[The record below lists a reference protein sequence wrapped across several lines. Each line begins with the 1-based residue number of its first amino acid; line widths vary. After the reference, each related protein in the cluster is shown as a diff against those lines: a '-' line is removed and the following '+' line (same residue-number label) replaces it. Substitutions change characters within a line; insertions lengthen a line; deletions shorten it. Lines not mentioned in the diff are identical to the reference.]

1 MPKAVVCRE
10 LGPPESLRLETFDAA
25 PLAPGQVRVAI
36 RAAGINFPDILM
48 AAGEYQLKPPL
59 PFTPGVEAAG
69 DVVEVNAAEGVAVG
83 DRVIVKMRHGAYS
96 DEAVAT
102 PSQLVKLPSTFD
114 YAEGATFLAG
124 HGTAYHALIDRGR
137 LQPGEV
143 LLVHGAGGGV
153 GLAAVEI
160 GKMLG
165 ATVIATASSDEKLA
179 IAKARGADHLIR
191 YDREPFRDAV
201 KRITD
206 GQGAD
211 VVFDPVGGE
220 VFENSMRCIN
230 WGARLLVIGFTGGI
244 GLAKT
249 NLLMIKGA
257 SVLGVRAG
265 EAVRRNPALGEVRI
279 KALTEWAEAGKD
291 PPQRLAPVAAGRLR
305 QGDAAVDRPQGDRA
319 RGADDGIVSRHA
331 PRRRG
336 IQYAAAFP
344 FEHKRLWNTG
354 SPAFAG
360 DDVGGVK
367 SPIPQKRN
375 RLFDRYSIPHQ
386 PRMRRRDH
394 DVIRHAF
401 EFGVRNRHPSIMR
414 LRQHCPGH
422 WIDRPISGDDANGII
437 DRWQHC
443 IVHRAP
449 LGAELLS
456 GRSEKGAVGAKIL
469 QAIGDFAAAVRRAEH
484 DDAAQAF
491 WLISGNVDPRQ

>member
-1 MPKAVVCRE
+1 
-10 LGPPESLRLETFDAA
+10 
-25 PLAPGQVRVAI
+25 
-36 RAAGINFPDILM
+36 M

-69 DVVEVNAAEGVAVG
+69 DVVEVNAAAGVAVG
-83 DRVIVKMRHGAYS
+83 DRVIVKMRHGAYC
-96 DEAVAT
+96 DEAIAA
-102 PSQLVKLPSTFD
+102 PPQLVPLPSTFD

-165 ATVIATASSDEKLA
+165 ATVIATASNDEKLT
-179 IAKARGADHLIR
+179 IAKARGADHLVR

-257 SVLGVRAG
+257 SALGVRAG
-265 EAVRRNPALGEVRI
+265 EAVRKNPALGEVRI
-279 KALTEWAEAGKD
+279 KALTEWAETGKIR
-291 PPQRLAPVAAGRLR
+291 PNISHRLPLE
-305 QGDAAVDRPQGDRA
+305 D
-319 RGADDGIVSRHA
+319 
-331 PRRRG
+331 
-336 IQYAAAFP
+336 YAKA
-344 FEHKRLWNTG
+344 
-354 SPAFAG
+354 
-360 DDVGGVK
+360 
-367 SPIPQKRN
+367 
-375 RLFDRYSIPHQ
+375 
-386 PRMRRRDH
+386 
-394 DVIRHAF
+394 
-401 EFGVRNRHPSIMR
+401 MR
-414 LRQHCPGH
+414 LLIER
-422 WIDRPISGDDANGII
+422 
-437 DRWQHC
+437 
-443 IVHRAP
+443 
-449 LGAELLS
+449 
-456 GRSEKGAVGAKIL
+456 K
-469 QAIGDFAAAVRRAEH
+469 AIGRVA
-484 DDAAQAF
+484 
-491 WLISGNVDPRQ
+491 LTMG